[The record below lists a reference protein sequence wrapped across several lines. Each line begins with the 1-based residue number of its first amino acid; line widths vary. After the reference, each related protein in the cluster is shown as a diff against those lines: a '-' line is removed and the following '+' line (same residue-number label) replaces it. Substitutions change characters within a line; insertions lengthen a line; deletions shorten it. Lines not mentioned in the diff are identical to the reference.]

1 MKYLVRGF
9 ITIIPIFF
17 SLYAVVFVLTKI
29 ESFLKDFIP
38 PILPFADHWPG
49 FYLFLALGFTY
60 TIGFL
65 MSYSLAQKGQ
75 KLIEKTLLNTPIVGN
90 IYSTLKDL
98 LILISQSSRQ
108 LGQPVLVKMSTGDT
122 PYVFGFVTNE
132 NWSETYHPQSCEIIS
147 VFVPFSLA
155 LGGITIFVHKNQITP
170 LNISRQKALSNALAA
185 WIPSQTSVDEN
196 PSSQP
201 VSRKISSQREPDP
214 L

>member
-1 MKYLVRGF
+1 M
-9 ITIIPIFF
+9 
-17 SLYAVVFVLTKI
+17 
-29 ESFLKDFIP
+29 
-38 PILPFADHWPG
+38 
-49 FYLFLALGFTY
+49 
-60 TIGFL
+60 
-65 MSYSLAQKGQ
+65 
-75 KLIEKTLLNTPIVGN
+75 LNTPIVGN

-170 LNISRQKALSNALAA
+170 STLVAKKPYQMPWPHGFHHKH
-185 WIPSQTSVDEN
+185 P
-196 PSSQP
+196 
-201 VSRKISSQREPDP
+201 
-214 L
+214 